1 MLNIVVVRDD
11 FETVAI
17 VSVIPVE
24 NRKDGDPPMSP
35 EAAFA
40 AIKKAVTGWV
50 KHTTA
55 GRVAWKQTE
64 NDFNVGDLAQY
75 TNDDALKS
83 YLHKDGIQAL
93 NIEVFDGD
101 CERSWAFDTLLVD
114 RLSDDFLGDDEE
126 NEKDDAVDFW
136 ESEQD
141 LHGAVLGGKS

>member
-24 NRKDGDPPMSP
+24 NRKDGDHPMSP
-35 EAAFA
+35 KDAFT

-55 GRVAWKQTE
+55 GQVAWKQSK
-64 NDFNVGDLAQY
+64 NDFNVGDLADY

-83 YLHKDGIQAL
+83 YLHKEGIQAL
-93 NIEVFDGD
+93 NIAIEDLD
-101 CERSWAFDTLLVD
+101 CEMEWAFDTILVD
-114 RLSDDFLGDDEE
+114 R
-126 NEKDDAVDFW
+126 
-136 ESEQD
+136 
-141 LHGAVLGGKS
+141 